1 MPSNSNALLRE
12 RTRSRPVETHP
23 HAEVLAAFAQE
34 KLLPGDSEKVL
45 AHLSRCAECRALLRV
60 TTSAGPELVEKTAPR
75 PAPAAAAAPRS
86 APPTRGLPRLVTAAV
101 LIGLGAAVML
111 YHRQSP
117 APETIAP
124 EIVATSPQTEPPPGA
139 SPQTSDPGHTASP
152 PSSKA
157 QSIKAEPA
165 DTAHSSAH
173 PTSAHPAPSQSSQ
186 AEAVTAG
193 HPAASPPR
201 ASAGATAAPVRAK
214 ASADAALQLPENLD
228 PSPGEPAQA
237 SQEAASVFPAPS
249 TSAEGTSGE
258 AVHPGT
264 VGQRPGGATARAQW
278 RIGDSGQVERSLGD
292 GAWQQ
297 VFDPRAKLH
306 VVAAVGTVVWA
317 GGDDLHLYRSRDNGA
332 TWGRIE
338 LPVKDSGGSAIERIR
353 FDNSREGTVESDT
366 GNSWATTDGGST
378 WY

>member
-1 MPSNSNALLRE
+1 
-12 RTRSRPVETHP
+12 
-23 HAEVLAAFAQE
+23 
-34 KLLPGDSEKVL
+34 
-45 AHLSRCAECRALLRV
+45 
-60 TTSAGPELVEKTAPR
+60 
-75 PAPAAAAAPRS
+75 
-86 APPTRGLPRLVTAAV
+86 
-101 LIGLGAAVML
+101 
-111 YHRQSP
+111 
-117 APETIAP
+117 
-124 EIVATSPQTEPPPGA
+124 
-139 SPQTSDPGHTASP
+139 
-152 PSSKA
+152 
-157 QSIKAEPA
+157 
-165 DTAHSSAH
+165 
-173 PTSAHPAPSQSSQ
+173 
-186 AEAVTAG
+186 
-193 HPAASPPR
+193 
-201 ASAGATAAPVRAK
+201 
-214 ASADAALQLPENLD
+214 
-228 PSPGEPAQA
+228 
-237 SQEAASVFPAPS
+237 
-249 TSAEGTSGE
+249 
-258 AVHPGT
+258 